1 MQNLVSENFSA
12 VYTTDELQP
21 FSQTSAEEEALTA
34 AVAGASLAAPVA
46 DAEKRSVG
54 GGSSA
59 APSPTPSTSRL
70 MLIIAESGGN
80 VRRLI
85 TDIRQH
91 VKSAKE
97 GIDLWRYIKYSMRQ

>member
-1 MQNLVSENFSA
+1 MLF
-12 VYTTDELQP
+12 TPDEQQP
-21 FSQTSAEEEALTA
+21 ISQTSAEEEALKP
-34 AVAGASLAAPVA
+34 AVAGASLAAPGG

-91 VKSAKE
+91 VKSAKQGE
-97 GIDLWRYIKYSMRQ
+97 TPEIY